1 VYLLHV
7 PSEKILARMLRGAI
21 IDIAS
26 IGRGANVL
34 SAVLFDLRLVAKYED
49 ARNDFW
55 LNLFS
60 IKSEEKKT
68 TNLLAQF
75 ALNLALFNLRKVR
88 HVSILT

>member
-1 VYLLHV
+1 MPIFSHQLHIRIQQVDGWAPVLVYLLHV

-49 ARNDFW
+49 ARNEFW
-55 LNLFS
+55 LNLFFHK
-60 IKSEEKKT
+60 I
-68 TNLLAQF
+68 
-75 ALNLALFNLRKVR
+75 
-88 HVSILT
+88 